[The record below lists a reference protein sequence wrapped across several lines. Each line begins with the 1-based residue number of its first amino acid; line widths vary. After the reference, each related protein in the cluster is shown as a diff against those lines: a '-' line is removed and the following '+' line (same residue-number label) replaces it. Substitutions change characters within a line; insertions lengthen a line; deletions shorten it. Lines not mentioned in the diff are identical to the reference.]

1 MHKFIGQSDVK
12 HIMTSLIKT
21 ITSVQTQGKVLF
33 AFWSLKPVLFLSC
46 SSVLVIKHT
55 VSQRYSV
62 INHCDRHFYSSWW
75 FGYIFGLF
83 NISSKFLLQDNY
95 LTEKY
100 RIDIFYQHFWKKVF
114 NVVKIYS
121 WTTSFSLFTKQY
133 NQRHSMI
140 NQW

>member
-1 MHKFIGQSDVK
+1 MCFTSDWPINLCMRVTNWPTTFMNQGQFSDPDFISGTHQRENVQFAN
-12 HIMTSLIKT
+12 IKCLR
-21 ITSVQTQGKVLF
+21 GKVLF

-83 NISSKFLLQDNY
+83 NISSKFLLHLECY
-95 LTEKY
+95 LLPPKRY
-100 RIDIFYQHFWKKVF
+100 I
-114 NVVKIYS
+114 KIN
-121 WTTSFSLFTKQY
+121 K
-133 NQRHSMI
+133 
-140 NQW
+140 